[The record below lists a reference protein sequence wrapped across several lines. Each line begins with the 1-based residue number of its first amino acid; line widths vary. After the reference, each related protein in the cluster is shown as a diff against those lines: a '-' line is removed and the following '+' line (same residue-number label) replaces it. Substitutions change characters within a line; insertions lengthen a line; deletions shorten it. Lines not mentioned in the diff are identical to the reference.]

1 MTSTIFIQ
9 IDQPIYIIGFDFL
22 ISLKKNDVPVNFS
35 EGKLG
40 KEGKAKRKTP
50 SPGFEDI
57 YADLEIKKQE
67 NINEFQKVI
76 PIIYEIYDCNDIDIS
91 KISKNLH
98 FDKGLPIEVVFKL
111 IKWLFVEQDLR
122 YWNYS
127 GRATFLEYMKNL
139 FQSKKENVNDRKN
152 INIGIFKK

>member
-9 IDQPIYIIGFDFL
+9 IDLLTYIIGFDFL
-22 ISLKKNDVPVNFS
+22 ISLKKNDVSVNFS
-35 EGKLG
+35 EEKLDKNGKT
-40 KEGKAKRKTP
+40 KRKTA
-50 SPGFEDI
+50 SPGFDDV

-67 NINEFQKVI
+67 NVNKFQKII
-76 PIIYEIYDCNDIDIS
+76 PIIYEIYDCNDIDIA
-91 KISKNLH
+91 KISKNIH

-111 IKWLFVEQDLR
+111 IKWLFIEQDLR

-139 FQSKKENVNDRKN
+139 FQSKKENVNVRKN
-152 INIGIFKK
+152 INIGIFEK